1 MAAYRR
7 TGGIL
12 GSFEERASLYRSES
26 ETFQEY
32 LKALPEEAWG
42 RQSAC
47 DEWKVADVVAH
58 LVGNSE
64 FYAGTV
70 ARGLQGES
78 SSPEGRPEAGTGHP
92 SLSAAALAKSSI
104 AARERLGDRLLSTY
118 IEKDNH
124 LIQLLTGLS
133 PEDQVKPC
141 YHPGSIVPAANF
153 VDLRFKEVVLHQWDI
168 QSAIEEKAALS
179 PAGLASMVILIKE
192 SFASGSLRWAFWAG
206 PPLDHPVRYRFE
218 VKSPV
223 PVTVDIVVEGDKFR
237 YEEAPQGTADVTFR
251 CHTHIFALLMY
262 GRMPAAEAMAAG
274 HLAVDG
280 DSKLAE
286 QFSQWF
292 KGI

>member
-1 MAAYRR
+1 MQ
-7 TGGIL
+7 
-12 GSFEERASLYRSES
+12 SFEERASLYKSES
-26 ETFQEY
+26 EAFQEY
-32 LKALPEEAWG
+32 LTALPPESWG

-47 DEWKVADVVAH
+47 DEWQVGDVVAH

-70 ARGLQGES
+70 TRGLQGES
-78 SSPEGRPEAGTGHP
+78 SPPEGRPDAGTGHP
-92 SLSAAALAKSSI
+92 SISAAALAKSSI
-104 AARERLGDRLLSTY
+104 EAKERLGDKLLETY
-118 IEKDNH
+118 LENDNI
-124 LIQLLTGLS
+124 LINLLTGLS

-141 YHPGSIVPAANF
+141 YHPGSIVPAVNF
-153 VDLRFKEVVLHQWDI
+153 VDLRFKEIVLHQWDI
-168 QSAIEEKAALS
+168 RSVIEEKSGLSAASL
-179 PAGLASMVILIKE
+179 GSMVILIQE
-192 SFASGSLRWAFWAG
+192 SFASGSLRWAFWSG
-206 PPLDHPVRYRFE
+206 PPLDRPVRYRFE

-223 PVTVDIVVEGDKFR
+223 AVTADIVVEGDKFR

-280 DSKLAE
+280 DRALAE

>member
-1 MAAYRR
+1 ME
-7 TGGIL
+7 
-12 GSFEERASLYRSES
+12 SFEERAKLYKIES
-26 ETFQEY
+26 ERFQEY
-32 LKALPEEAWG
+32 LKSLPEDAWG

-47 DEWKVADVVAH
+47 DEWRVEDVVAH
-58 LVGNSE
+58 LVGNAE

-70 ARGLQGES
+70 TRGLQGES
-78 SSPEGRPEAGTGHP
+78 SPPEGRPEAGTGHP

-104 AARERLGDRLLSTY
+104 ANRERLGDLLLETY
-118 IEKDNH
+118 LEKDNH
-124 LIQLLTGLS
+124 LINLLTGLS

-141 YHPGSIVPAANF
+141 YHPGSIVPAGNF
-153 VDLRFKEVVLHQWDI
+153 VDLRFKEVVLHEWDI
-168 QSAIEEKAALS
+168 RSATEEKATLS
-179 PAGLASMVILIKE
+179 SASLASMVILIEE

-223 PVTVDIVVEGDKFR
+223 PVTADIVVEGDKFR
-237 YEEAPQGTADVTFR
+237 YQEAPQGTADVTFR

-262 GRMPAAEAMAAG
+262 GRMPASEAMAAG
-274 HLAVDG
+274 HLAVEG
-280 DSKLAE
+280 DAKLAE

>member
-1 MAAYRR
+1 MQ
-7 TGGIL
+7 
-12 GSFEERASLYRSES
+12 SFEERASLYKSES
-26 ETFQEY
+26 EAFQEY
-32 LKALPEEAWG
+32 LTALPPESWG

-47 DEWKVADVVAH
+47 DEWQVGDVVAH

-70 ARGLQGES
+70 TRGLQGES
-78 SSPEGRPEAGTGHP
+78 SPPEGRPDAGTGHP
-92 SLSAAALAKSSI
+92 SISAAALAKSSI
-104 AARERLGDRLLSTY
+104 EAKERLGDKLLETY
-118 IEKDNH
+118 LENDNI
-124 LIQLLTGLS
+124 LINLLTGLS

-141 YHPGSIVPAANF
+141 YHPGSIVPAGNF
-153 VDLRFKEVVLHQWDI
+153 VDLRFKEIVLHQWDI
-168 QSAIEEKAALS
+168 RSVIEEKSGLSAASL
-179 PAGLASMVILIKE
+179 GSMVILIQE
-192 SFASGSLRWAFWAG
+192 SFASGSLRWAFWSG
-206 PPLDHPVRYRFE
+206 PPLDRPVRYRFE

-223 PVTVDIVVEGDKFR
+223 AVTADIVVEGDKFR
-237 YEEAPQGTADVTFR
+237 YEEAPRGTADVTFR

-280 DSKLAE
+280 DRALAE

>member
-1 MAAYRR
+1 ME
-7 TGGIL
+7 
-12 GSFEERASLYRSES
+12 SFEERAKLYKIES
-26 ETFQEY
+26 ERFQEY
-32 LKALPEEAWG
+32 LKSLPEDAWG

-47 DEWKVADVVAH
+47 DEWRVEDVVAH
-58 LVGNSE
+58 LVGNAE

-70 ARGLQGES
+70 TRGLQGES
-78 SSPEGRPEAGTGHP
+78 SPPEGRLEAGTGHP

-104 AARERLGDRLLSTY
+104 ANRERLGDLLLETY
-118 IEKDNH
+118 LEKDNH
-124 LIQLLTGLS
+124 LINLLTGLS

-141 YHPGSIVPAANF
+141 YHPGSIVPAGNF
-153 VDLRFKEVVLHQWDI
+153 VDLRFKEVVLHEWDI
-168 QSAIEEKAALS
+168 RSAIEEKATLS
-179 PAGLASMVILIKE
+179 PASLASMVILIEE

-223 PVTVDIVVEGDKFR
+223 PVTADIVVEGDKFH
-237 YEEAPQGTADVTFR
+237 YEGAPQGTADVTFR

-274 HLAVDG
+274 HLAVEG
-280 DSKLAE
+280 DRKLAE

>member
-1 MAAYRR
+1 ME
-7 TGGIL
+7 
-12 GSFEERASLYRSES
+12 SFEERAKLYKIES
-26 ETFQEY
+26 ERFQEY
-32 LKALPEEAWG
+32 LKSLPEDAWG

-47 DEWKVADVVAH
+47 DEWRVEDVVAH
-58 LVGNSE
+58 LVGNAE

-70 ARGLQGES
+70 TRGLQGES
-78 SSPEGRPEAGTGHP
+78 SPPEGRPEAGAGHP
-92 SLSAAALAKSSI
+92 SLSASALAKSSI
-104 AARERLGDRLLSTY
+104 ANRERLGDMLLETY
-118 IEKDNH
+118 LEKDNH
-124 LIQLLTGLS
+124 LINLLTGLS

-141 YHPGSIVPAANF
+141 YHPGSIVPAGNF
-153 VDLRFKEVVLHQWDI
+153 VDLRFKEVVLHEWDI
-168 QSAIEEKAALS
+168 RSAIEEKATLS
-179 PAGLASMVILIKE
+179 SASLASMVILIEE

-223 PVTVDIVVEGDKFR
+223 PVTADIVVEGDKFH

-262 GRMPAAEAMAAG
+262 GRMPASEAMAAG
-274 HLAVDG
+274 HLAVEG
-280 DSKLAE
+280 DRKLAE

>member
-1 MAAYRR
+1 ME
-7 TGGIL
+7 
-12 GSFEERASLYRSES
+12 SFEERAKLYKSES
-26 ETFQEY
+26 ESFQEY
-32 LKALPEEAWG
+32 LKGLPEEAWG

-47 DEWKVADVVAH
+47 DEWLVGDVVAH

-78 SSPEGRPEAGTGHP
+78 SPPEGRPEAGMGHP
-92 SLSAAALAKSSI
+92 SISAAALAESSI
-104 AARERLGDRLLSTY
+104 AARERLGDKLLETY
-118 IEKDNH
+118 LEKDNF
-124 LIQLLTGLS
+124 LIDLLTGLG
-133 PEDQVKPC
+133 PDDQVKPC
-141 YHPGSIVPAANF
+141 YHPGSIVPAGNF
-153 VDLRFKEVVLHQWDI
+153 VDLRFKEIMLHQWDI
-168 QSAIEEKAALS
+168 RSAIEDNATLS
-179 PAGLASMVILIKE
+179 PASLASMVILIQQ

-206 PPLDHPVRYRFE
+206 PPLERPVRYRFE

-223 PVTVDIVVEGDKFR
+223 PVTADIVVEGDKFR

-262 GRMPAAEAMAAG
+262 GRMQAAEAMAAG

>member
-1 MAAYRR
+1 ME
-7 TGGIL
+7 
-12 GSFEERASLYRSES
+12 SFEERAKLYKIES
-26 ETFQEY
+26 ERFQEY
-32 LKALPEEAWG
+32 LKSLPEDAWG
-42 RQSAC
+42 LQSAC
-47 DEWKVADVVAH
+47 DEWRVEDVVAH
-58 LVGNSE
+58 LVGNAE

-70 ARGLQGES
+70 TRGLQGES
-78 SSPEGRPEAGTGHP
+78 SPPEGRPEAGTGHP

-104 AARERLGDRLLSTY
+104 ANRERLGDLLLETY
-118 IEKDNH
+118 LEKDNH
-124 LIQLLTGLS
+124 LINLLTGLS

-153 VDLRFKEVVLHQWDI
+153 VDLRFKEVVLHEWDI
-168 QSAIEEKAALS
+168 RSAFEENATLS
-179 PAGLASMVILIKE
+179 SASLASMVILIQE

-223 PVTVDIVVEGDKFR
+223 PVTADIVVEGDKFH
-237 YEEAPQGTADVTFR
+237 YEEAPHGTADVTFR

-262 GRMPAAEAMAAG
+262 GRMPASEAIAAG
-274 HLAVDG
+274 HLAVEG
-280 DSKLAE
+280 DRKLAE

>member
-1 MAAYRR
+1 MQ
-7 TGGIL
+7 
-12 GSFEERASLYRSES
+12 SFEERASLYKSES
-26 ETFQEY
+26 EAFQEY
-32 LKALPEEAWG
+32 LTALPPEFWG

-47 DEWKVADVVAH
+47 DEWLVGDVVAH

-70 ARGLQGES
+70 TRGLQGES
-78 SSPEGRPEAGTGHP
+78 SPPEGRPDAGTGHP
-92 SLSAAALAKSSI
+92 SISAAALAKSSI
-104 AARERLGDRLLSTY
+104 EAKERLGDKLLETY
-118 IEKDNH
+118 LENDNI
-124 LIQLLTGLS
+124 LINLLTGLS

-141 YHPGSIVPAANF
+141 YHPGSIVPAGNF
-153 VDLRFKEVVLHQWDI
+153 VDLRFKEIVLHQWDI
-168 QSAIEEKAALS
+168 RSVIEEKSGLSAASL
-179 PAGLASMVILIKE
+179 GSMVILIQE
-192 SFASGSLRWAFWAG
+192 SFASGSLRWAFWSG
-206 PPLDHPVRYRFE
+206 PPLDRPVRYRFE

-223 PVTVDIVVEGDKFR
+223 AVTADIVVEGDKFL

-280 DSKLAE
+280 DRALAE

>member
-1 MAAYRR
+1 MQ
-7 TGGIL
+7 
-12 GSFEERASLYRSES
+12 SFEERASLYKSES
-26 ETFQEY
+26 EAFQEY
-32 LKALPEEAWG
+32 LKALPSESWG

-47 DEWKVADVVAH
+47 DEWLVGDVVAH

-70 ARGLQGES
+70 TRGLQGES
-78 SSPEGRPEAGTGHP
+78 SPPEGRPDAGTGHP
-92 SLSAAALAKSSI
+92 SISAAALAKSSI
-104 AARERLGDRLLSTY
+104 EAKERLGDKLLETY
-118 IEKDNH
+118 LEKDNI
-124 LIQLLTGLS
+124 LINLLTGLS

-141 YHPGSIVPAANF
+141 YHPGSIVPAGNF
-153 VDLRFKEVVLHQWDI
+153 VDLRFKEIVLHQWDI
-168 QSAIEEKAALS
+168 RSVIEEKSGLSAASL
-179 PAGLASMVILIKE
+179 GSMVILIQE
-192 SFASGSLRWAFWAG
+192 SFASGSLRWAFWSG
-206 PPLDHPVRYRFE
+206 PPLDRPVRYRFE

-223 PVTVDIVVEGDKFR
+223 AVTADIVVEGDKFR

-280 DSKLAE
+280 DRALAE

>member
-1 MAAYRR
+1 MQ
-7 TGGIL
+7 
-12 GSFEERASLYRSES
+12 SFEERASLYKSES
-26 ETFQEY
+26 EAFQEY
-32 LKALPEEAWG
+32 LKALPSEFWG

-47 DEWKVADVVAH
+47 DEWLVGDVVAH

-70 ARGLQGES
+70 TRGLQGES
-78 SSPEGRPEAGTGHP
+78 SPPEGRPDAGTGHP
-92 SLSAAALAKSSI
+92 SISAAALAKSSI
-104 AARERLGDRLLSTY
+104 EAKERLGDKLLETY
-118 IEKDNH
+118 LEKDNI
-124 LIQLLTGLS
+124 LINLLTGLS

-141 YHPGSIVPAANF
+141 YHPGSIVPAGNF
-153 VDLRFKEVVLHQWDI
+153 VDLRFKEIVLHQWDI
-168 QSAIEEKAALS
+168 RSVIEEKSGLSAASL
-179 PAGLASMVILIKE
+179 GSMVILIQE
-192 SFASGSLRWAFWAG
+192 SFASGSLRWAFWSG
-206 PPLDHPVRYRFE
+206 PPLDGPVRYRFE

-223 PVTVDIVVEGDKFR
+223 AVTADIVVEGDKFR

-280 DSKLAE
+280 DRALAE
-286 QFSQWF
+286 KFSQWF

>member
-1 MAAYRR
+1 MQ
-7 TGGIL
+7 
-12 GSFEERASLYRSES
+12 SFEERASLYKSES
-26 ETFQEY
+26 EAFQEY
-32 LKALPEEAWG
+32 LTALPPESWG

-47 DEWKVADVVAH
+47 DEWQVGDVVAH

-70 ARGLQGES
+70 TRGLQGES
-78 SSPEGRPEAGTGHP
+78 SPPEGRPDAGTGHP
-92 SLSAAALAKSSI
+92 SISAAALAKSSI
-104 AARERLGDRLLSTY
+104 EAKERLGDKLLETY
-118 IEKDNH
+118 LENDNI
-124 LIQLLTGLS
+124 LINLLTGLS

-141 YHPGSIVPAANF
+141 YHPGSIVPAGNF
-153 VDLRFKEVVLHQWDI
+153 VDLRFKEIVLHQWDI
-168 QSAIEEKAALS
+168 RSVIEEKSGLSAASL
-179 PAGLASMVILIKE
+179 GSMVILIQE
-192 SFASGSLRWAFWAG
+192 SFASGSLRWAFWSG
-206 PPLDHPVRYRFE
+206 PPLDRPVRYRFE

-223 PVTVDIVVEGDKFR
+223 AVTADIVVEGDKFR

-262 GRMPAAEAMAAG
+262 GRMQAAEAMAAG

-280 DSKLAE
+280 DRALAE

>member
-1 MAAYRR
+1 ME
-7 TGGIL
+7 
-12 GSFEERASLYRSES
+12 SFEERAKLYKIES
-26 ETFQEY
+26 ERFQEY
-32 LKALPEEAWG
+32 LKSLPEDAWG

-47 DEWKVADVVAH
+47 DEWRVEDVVAH
-58 LVGNSE
+58 LVGNAE

-70 ARGLQGES
+70 TRGLQGES
-78 SSPEGRPEAGTGHP
+78 SPPEGRLEAGTGHP

-104 AARERLGDRLLSTY
+104 ANRERLGDLLLETY
-118 IEKDNH
+118 LEKDNH
-124 LIQLLTGLS
+124 LINLLTGLS

-141 YHPGSIVPAANF
+141 YHPGSIVPAGNF
-153 VDLRFKEVVLHQWDI
+153 VDLRFKEVVLHEWDI
-168 QSAIEEKAALS
+168 RSSIEEKATLS
-179 PAGLASMVILIKE
+179 SASLASMVILIKE

-223 PVTVDIVVEGDKFR
+223 PVTADIVVEGDKFH
-237 YEEAPQGTADVTFR
+237 YEGAPQGTADVTFR

-262 GRMPAAEAMAAG
+262 GRMPASEAIAAG
-274 HLAVDG
+274 HLAVEG
-280 DSKLAE
+280 DRKLAE